1 MSLPLKY
8 GKMRGTLV
16 YLKRFLLKKIEG
28 EFKCARMS
36 LFMFCGL
43 CGLSLVHYKFHVGL
57 FFLSPARGQEVKI
70 HKDDDDRLLLTF
82 NCMLILLA
90 VI

>member
-16 YLKRFLLKKIEG
+16 YLKRTKESFQVCVCACLCFEVFVAHLLW
-28 EFKCARMS
+28 
-36 LFMFCGL
+36 
-43 CGLSLVHYKFHVGL
+43 

-70 HKDDDDRLLLTF
+70 HKDDDDSLLLTF
-82 NCMLILLA
+82 NCSSC
-90 VI
+90 